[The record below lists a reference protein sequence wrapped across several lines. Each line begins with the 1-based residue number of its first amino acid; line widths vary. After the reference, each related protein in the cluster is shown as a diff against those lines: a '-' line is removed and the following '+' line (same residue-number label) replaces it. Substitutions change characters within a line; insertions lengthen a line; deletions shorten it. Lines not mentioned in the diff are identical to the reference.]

1 MERQDDLVERLLQR
15 DETGMHELLTRYGPL
30 MRYII
35 APIVTDPHEQEDCLS
50 EAAMRV
56 WDRVGQFDP
65 QRGSWNAWL
74 TAVVRNTARNYRRA
88 GGPGHSSTQGLDG
101 NTPSPQP
108 TPEEALLRQERQA
121 AVRRVLELISP
132 DDQALFYRKYYYLQ
146 STAQIAAELGTTE
159 RAVEGRLYRLK
170 KRLRK
175 LLGGE
180 GYEGP

>member
-1 MERQDDLVERLLQR
+1 MGAQEIVERLLQR
-15 DETGMHELLTRYGPL
+15 DEAGMHDLLTYYGPL

-35 APIVTDPHEQEDCLS
+35 TPIVPDAHEREDCLS

-56 WDRVGQFDP
+56 WDKIGQFNP
-65 QRGSWNAWL
+65 QRGSWTAWL
-74 TAVVRNTARNYRRA
+74 TAVVRNTARNHRRA
-88 GGPGHSSTQGLDG
+88 RWPDHDSTQELDG
-101 NTPSPQP
+101 NTPSTEP

-121 AVRRVLELISP
+121 AVSRVLELLSP

-146 STAQIAAELGTTE
+146 PTAQIAAELGMTE
-159 RAVEGRLYRLK
+159 RAVEGKLYRLK
-170 KRLRK
+170 KRLRT